1 MMTLMLYLTLAII
14 GLCLG
19 SFVNALVWRIHEKR
33 DFVKERSI
41 CPNCHH
47 VLSALDLIPLISWLW
62 LRGRCRYCSK
72 PISAQYPLVE
82 LTLAVNFVLS
92 YIFWPTHL
100 TENGNW
106 MLFCTWLLCSVGLLA
121 LAVYDSRWMLL
132 PNKILYPTFFI
143 AAVGNALY
151 LLLYSFDKSGFVA
164 GWVTAVIVASG
175 LFWLLYV
182 ISKGRWIG
190 YGDVRLGLVTG
201 TLLHNPT
208 LSFLMIF
215 LASLFGV
222 IFALPSMRG
231 AGQKLSLKI
240 PFGPFLIL
248 ACAICLLWGDRMIDW
263 YKNIFV
269 L

>member
-106 MLFCTWLLCSVGLLA
+106 LLFCTW
-121 LAVYDSRWMLL
+121 
-132 PNKILYPTFFI
+132 
-143 AAVGNALY
+143 LY
-151 LLLYSFDKSGFVA
+151 LLLYSSDKSGFVA

-190 YGDVRLGLVTG
+190 YGDVRLGFVTG